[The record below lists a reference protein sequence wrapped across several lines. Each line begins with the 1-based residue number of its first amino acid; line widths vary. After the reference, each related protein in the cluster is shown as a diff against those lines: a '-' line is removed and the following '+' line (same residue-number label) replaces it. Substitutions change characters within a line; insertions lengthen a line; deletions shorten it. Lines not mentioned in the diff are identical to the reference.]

1 MDIKIKYLLH
11 GHFDSKISN
20 IIDKARKI
28 AYKKFNKY
36 SSELDFTYG
45 KPHVT
50 IIYGPVFNDPK
61 YILEKFNRKVIDK
74 YFYPGFI
81 DKFKNKL
88 PDDLKYTGISIF
100 INLDR
105 IIIKAEFESKKLN
118 EMKNYLINCNQ
129 LIKSYYVEF
138 KRNRKEFEKLYEL
151 ELLKR
156 FPKLYS
162 KDRSYNKNSK
172 GWIHATLLVIKPN
185 INENEIIKIIE
196 TLENYLSNQGLKIG
210 DIINISEIGINLKDN
225 FIKFW

>member
-1 MDIKIKYLLH
+1 MNIKIKYLLH
-11 GHFDSKISN
+11 GHFNSKISN

-36 SSELDFTYG
+36 LSELDFTYG
-45 KPHVT
+45 KPHIT
-50 IIYGPVFNDPK
+50 IIYGPVFYDPK
-61 YILEKFNRKVIDK
+61 YILEKFNKKIIDEH
-74 YFYPGFI
+74 FYPGFI

-88 PDDLKYTGISIF
+88 PDDLKYTGVSAF

-118 EMKNYLINCNQ
+118 EMRNYLINCNQ
-129 LIKSYYVEF
+129 LIKSYYAEF
-138 KRNRKEFEKLYEL
+138 KRTRKEFEKMYEL
-151 ELLKR
+151 ELKKR

-162 KDRSYNKNSK
+162 KDRSYNKNPK
-172 GWIHATLLVIKPN
+172 GWIHATLLVIKPS

-210 DIINISEIGINLKDN
+210 DIININEVGLNLKNN